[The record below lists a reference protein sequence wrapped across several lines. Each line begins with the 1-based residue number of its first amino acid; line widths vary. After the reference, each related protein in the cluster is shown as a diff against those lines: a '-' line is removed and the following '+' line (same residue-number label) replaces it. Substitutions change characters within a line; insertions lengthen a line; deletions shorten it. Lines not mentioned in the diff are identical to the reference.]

1 MKKGSTH
8 CSWLAV
14 LYHAGPAFL
23 LVLCMAASAGC
34 LNPLL
39 QHERVI
45 APRIVPVENAAVS
58 PPMVYIF
65 PFEQAAVTLTIPING
80 SVIAGARAA
89 DKEVIIYGNVSE
101 PDWVAQT
108 YLSMMNDPNQEEFY
122 RNLITRLREIKEKNA
137 LTDDEY
143 AELMV
148 VFVQS
153 LHYENIR
160 ENAVKFPIETF
171 VDRSGDCDDK
181 SLLLAA
187 LLSREGYRA
196 ALFSFPDES
205 HMAVGITCT
214 GTDYKKTGY
223 AYIETTN
230 VSFVGVPPGGL
241 IGGIQLRSAP
251 LVIPVGNGIKT
262 YTSCDQTLY
271 LHDMYTLSEQKFS
284 ELSQK
289 APAIR
294 AELQA
299 LSDSR
304 NIKAYN
310 QRVPDYNTM
319 VDTMKQYADI
329 HNYILA
335 HQHDRKGT
343 YEWVKIHSGNL

>member
-1 MKKGSTH
+1 MKKGSRP
-8 CSWLAV
+8 CSLLSF

-23 LVLCMAASAGC
+23 LVLCIAGSAGC
-34 LNPLL
+34 LDPLL

-58 PPMVYIF
+58 PPLVYTF
-65 PFEQAAVTLTIPING
+65 PFEDAAVTLTVPING
-80 SVIAGARAA
+80 SVLAGARAA

-108 YLSMMNDPNQEEFY
+108 YLAMMNDPNQEEFY
-122 RNLITRLREIKEKNA
+122 RDLIIRLREIKEKNA

-143 AELMV
+143 VELIV
-148 VFVQS
+148 VVVQS

-187 LLSREGYRA
+187 LLSREGYRV

-214 GTDYKKTGY
+214 GTDYKMTGY

-230 VSFVGVPPGGL
+230 VSFVGVPPDGLAGGT
-241 IGGIQLRSAP
+241 QLRSAP

-271 LHDMYTLSEQKFS
+271 LHDMYTVSEQKFS

-289 APAIR
+289 AAAMR
-294 AELQA
+294 AELQV
-299 LSDSR
+299 LSDAR
-304 NIKAYN
+304 NSKAYN
-310 QRVPDYNTM
+310 QRVPVYNNY
-319 VDTMKQYADI
+319 VDTMKQYAEI
-329 HNYILA
+329 HNYILT
-335 HQHDRKGT
+335 HQQDRKGS
-343 YEWVKIHSGNL
+343 YEWVKIHSVNL

>member
-1 MKKGSTH
+1 MKNGSKQ
-8 CSWLAV
+8 CSVLSF

-58 PPMVYIF
+58 QPIVYTF
-65 PFEQAAVTLTIPING
+65 MFEQAAVTLTVPING
-80 SVIAGARAA
+80 SVLAGARAA

-101 PDWVAQT
+101 PDWVGQT
-108 YLSMMNDPNQEEFY
+108 YLAMMHDPNQEEFY
-122 RNLITRLREIKEKNA
+122 QDLITRLREIKEKNA

-143 AELMV
+143 AELMA

-153 LHYENIR
+153 LDYENIR

-187 LLSREGYRA
+187 LLAREGYRA
-196 ALFSFPDES
+196 ALFSFPGES
-205 HMAVGITCT
+205 HMAVGITCS

-230 VSFVGVPPGGL
+230 VSFVGVPPDGL
-241 IGGIQLRSAP
+241 IGGIQLKSVPA
-251 LVIPVGNGIKT
+251 VIPVGNGIKT
-262 YTSCDQTLY
+262 YTGCDQTLY
-271 LHDMYTLSEQKFS
+271 LNEMYTASEQKFS

-289 APAIR
+289 APAMR
-294 AELQA
+294 VELQA

-304 NIKAYN
+304 NIKEYN

-319 VDTMKQYADI
+319 VDTMKQYAEI

-343 YEWVKIHSGNL
+343 YEWVKIHAVNL

>member
-1 MKKGSTH
+1 MKKGSTL

-23 LVLCMAASAGC
+23 LVLCMVGSAGC

-58 PPMVYIF
+58 PPIVYTF
-65 PFEQAAVTLTIPING
+65 PFEPAAVTLTVPING
-80 SVIAGARAA
+80 SVLAGARAA
-89 DKEVIIYGNVSE
+89 DKEVIIFGNVSE
-101 PDWVAQT
+101 PDWVAQA
-108 YLSMMNDPNQEEFY
+108 YLSMINDPNQEEFY
-122 RNLITRLREIKEKNA
+122 RDLVIELREIKEKNA

-143 AELMV
+143 AELIV

-160 ENAVKFPIETF
+160 ENSVKFPIETF

-214 GTDYKKTGY
+214 GKDYKKTGY

-230 VSFVGVPPGGL
+230 VSFVGVPPDGL
-241 IGGIQLRSAP
+241 VGGIQLKSVPA
-251 LVIPVGNGIKT
+251 VIPVGNGIKT
-262 YTSCDQTLY
+262 YTGCDQTLY
-271 LHDMYTLSEQKFS
+271 LNEMYRVSEQKFS

-289 APAIR
+289 AAAMR
-294 AELQA
+294 VELQA

-304 NIKAYN
+304 NIKVYN
-310 QRVPDYNTM
+310 QRVPVYNNL
-319 VDTMKQYADI
+319 VDTMKQYAEI
-329 HNYILA
+329 HNYILT

-343 YEWVKIHSGNL
+343 YEWVKIHSVNL

>member
-1 MKKGSTH
+1 MKNGSKQ
-8 CSWLAV
+8 CSGLSF

-23 LVLCMAASAGC
+23 LLLCMAASAGC

-45 APRIVPVENAAVS
+45 VPRIVPVENAAVS
-58 PPMVYIF
+58 LPMVYTF
-65 PFEQAAVTLTIPING
+65 PFEQAAVTLTVPING
-80 SVIAGARAA
+80 SVLAGARAA

-101 PDWVAQT
+101 RDWVAQT
-108 YLSMMNDPNQEEFY
+108 YLAMINDPNQEEFY
-122 RNLITRLREIKEKNA
+122 RDLITRLREIKEKNA

-143 AELMV
+143 AELMA

-153 LHYENIR
+153 LDYENIR

-230 VSFVGVPPGGL
+230 VSFVGVPPDGL
-241 IGGIQLRSAP
+241 AGGIQLRSVP
-251 LVIPVGNGIKT
+251 TVIPVGNGIKT
-262 YTSCDQTLY
+262 YTGCDQTLY
-271 LHDMYTLSEQKFS
+271 LNEMYRVSEQKFS

-289 APAIR
+289 APAMR

-310 QRVPDYNTM
+310 QRVPVYNNM

-343 YEWVKIHSGNL
+343 YEWVKIHAVNL

>member
-1 MKKGSTH
+1 MKQGNTH
-8 CSWLAV
+8 CSVSCV

-23 LVLCMAASAGC
+23 LALCIVLSAGC
-34 LNPLL
+34 IDALV
-39 QHERVI
+39 QHERVV
-45 APRIVPVENAAVS
+45 APRIVPVENAAV
-58 PPMVYIF
+58 PPAPVYTF
-65 PFEQAAVTLTIPING
+65 PFEQAAVTLTVPVNG
-80 SVIAGARAA
+80 SVLAGARAA

-122 RNLITRLREIKEKNA
+122 RDLIIRLREIKEKNA

-143 AELMV
+143 ADLMA

-160 ENAVKFPIETF
+160 ENSVKFPIETF
-171 VDRSGDCDDK
+171 VDTSGDCDDK

-230 VSFVGVPPGGL
+230 VSFVGVPPDGL
-241 IGGIQLRSAP
+241 TGGIQLNSAP
-251 LVIPVGNGIKT
+251 VVIPVGNGIKT
-262 YTSCDQTLY
+262 YTSCDQTRY
-271 LHDMYTLSEQKFS
+271 LHEMYTASEQKFS
-284 ELSQK
+284 ELAQK
-289 APAIR
+289 AAAMR
-294 AELQA
+294 AELQV

-310 QRVPDYNTM
+310 QRVPVYNNM

-329 HNYILA
+329 HNYILT

-343 YEWVKIHSGNL
+343 YEWVKIYSVNR